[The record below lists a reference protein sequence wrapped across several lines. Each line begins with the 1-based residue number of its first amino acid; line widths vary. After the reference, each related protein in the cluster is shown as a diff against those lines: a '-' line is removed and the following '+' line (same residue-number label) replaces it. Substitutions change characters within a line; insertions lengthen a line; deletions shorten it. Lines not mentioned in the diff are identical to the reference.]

1 MESVRPL
8 GRREQKKNRTRE
20 DLVAAATRLF
30 ATRGFDETTTEDIA
44 EAADVSQRTFFRHFP
59 SKEAVLYGD
68 MDDLR
73 VRVREALDGRP
84 AREPALI
91 AVREAILTLADDH
104 EDHKQV
110 RLLQARLAASYPS
123 VSAYSRAVVQ
133 AAWEKEIIE
142 ALAERL
148 GVDAVADP
156 RPEIIA
162 GAAMSALRASIRRW
176 VQSRGHEDLAA
187 IVADAL
193 DTLGELPAAVA

>member
-1 MESVRPL
+1 
-8 GRREQKKNRTRE
+8 
-20 DLVAAATRLF
+20 
-30 ATRGFDETTTEDIA
+30 
-44 EAADVSQRTFFRHFP
+44 
-59 SKEAVLYGD
+59 
-68 MDDLR
+68 
-73 VRVREALDGRP
+73 
-84 AREPALI
+84 
-91 AVREAILTLADDH
+91 
-104 EDHKQV
+104 
-110 RLLQARLAASYPS
+110 
-123 VSAYSRAVVQ
+123 VVQ